1 MKVKILKRKVNIELT
16 HQEYHDM
23 ISKVN
28 DLDNICG
35 TATEM
40 NDIYLSDLR
49 KLYSI
54 KWNLRELVAARW
66 DADIYRY
73 VAREE

>member
-1 MKVKILKRKVNIELT
+1 MKVKILKSKVNIELT

-54 KWNLRELVAARW
+54 KWNLRELVDARW
-66 DADIYRY
+66 DADTYRY

>member
-1 MKVKILKRKVNIELT
+1 MKVKILKSKVNIELT

-54 KWNLRELVAARW
+54 KWNLRELVDARW
-66 DADIYRY
+66 VADIYRY